1 MLSMLAVIAAALS
14 GPRAT
19 AGSVTGTIVAGG
31 GRSSASGATVIGA
44 VQLTGT
50 VSAQDGRIR
59 FDNGS
64 LSICYFSRAR
74 LRASYDGRPVDT
86 VSHSDTMLKVSC
98 DNAGELLGGRF
109 LFRPGG
115 CRQYDTL
122 PMIRQTG
129 DTLACHLP
137 ENLLTSRGL
146 EYYFS
151 IYNTID
157 YMTIGSHLQ
166 PDTII
171 VGGADR
177 EFVCP
182 DSLPDSQYQII
193 GIPLNIIGDSSP
205 EKILRDDLGRYD
217 PTRWRLGRYDAASG
231 RVLEFP
237 DVPDIAPG
245 RGFWL
250 IAREGGNF
258 GASGYSVQPN
268 ITWNGTSY
276 YRLAVDSGWNQLAN
290 PFAFDISYREL
301 LFVHNGTV
309 LSHDPE
315 IIDDIA
321 YAFTGQGFVAKDILS
336 AWEGF
341 FLFVKKQ
348 NVVVLFPYREA
359 LAEIETPVVA
369 KTTGH
374 SPLADDWQLKLT
386 LPAGELIDTD
396 NLFGVRADATDQV
409 DSCDYRE
416 PPPPPNGPYLAFRPP
431 DVADGLYRCDFREP
445 SHDSYVFP
453 IVMSAH
459 AGRLLIIEGVEFLPG
474 DRQLRLIIPG
484 KQPVLMSADTTLA
497 LPDSVIRARLVVD
510 QSNDHAASE
519 PPMPQRFHLFQNHPN
534 PFNTSTIVRFALPS
548 AGKVRIDVYNILG
561 RKVATVL
568 DAPYEA
574 GYHECQWNACDSR
587 GRALSSGL
595 YLLRLESR
603 DWRGCVKMLL
613 LK

>member
-1 MLSMLAVIAAALS
+1 MMAAALS

-19 AGSVTGTIVAGG
+19 ADSVTGTIVAGG

-44 VQLTGT
+44 VQITGA
-50 VSAQDGRIR
+50 VSAQDGRVR

-86 VSHSDTMLKVSC
+86 VSHSDNMLKVSC
-98 DNAGELLGGRF
+98 DNAGELLDGRF

-122 PMIRQTG
+122 PMVRQTG
-129 DTLACHLP
+129 DTLACRLP
-137 ENLLTSRGL
+137 ENILTSRGL

-157 YMTIGSHLQ
+157 YVSIGSHLQ
-166 PDTII
+166 PHAMV

-177 EFVCP
+177 EFLCP
-182 DSLPDSQYQII
+182 DSLPDLRYQII
-193 GIPLNIIGDSSP
+193 GVPLNIIGDSSP
-205 EKILRDDLGRYD
+205 ENILQNDLGRYD
-217 PTRWRLGRYDAASG
+217 PTRWRLGRYDAACG

-237 DVPDIAPG
+237 DVPDVAPG
-245 RGFWL
+245 LGFWL

-258 GASGYSVQPN
+258 GVSGYSVQPN
-268 ITWNGTSY
+268 ITWNGTQY

-321 YAFTGQGFVAKDILS
+321 YAYNGQGFIAKDILL

-348 NVVVLFPYREA
+348 NVTVLFPYQEA
-359 LAEIETPVVA
+359 LAEIETPVTA
-369 KTTGH
+369 KTTNP

-386 LPAGELIDTD
+386 LAVGELIDAD
-396 NLFGVRADATDQV
+396 NIFGVRADATDQV
-409 DSCDYRE
+409 DFCDYRE
-416 PPPPPNGPYLAFRPP
+416 PPPPPNGPYLAFQPP
-431 DVADGLYRCDFREP
+431 DVANGLFRCDFREP
-445 SHDSYVFP
+445 SHDSYAYP
-453 IVMSAH
+453 IVMFALQDRS
-459 AGRLLIIEGVEFLPG
+459 LTIEGVDFLPE
-474 DRQLRLIIPG
+474 DWKLRLCMPD
-484 KQPVLMSADTTLA
+484 KQPVLISSDTTLM
-497 LPDSVIRARLVVD
+497 LPDSVIRARLVVG
-510 QSNDHAASE
+510 QSNDHTALE
-519 PPMPQRFHLFQNHPN
+519 PLMPHRFHLFQNHPN
-534 PFNTSTIVRFALPS
+534 PFNSSTTIRFALPN
-548 AGKVRIDVYNILG
+548 AGRVRIDVYNILG

-568 DAPYEA
+568 DAPCEA
-574 GYHECQWNACDSR
+574 GYHEYQWNACDSR

-595 YLLRLESR
+595 YLLRLESK
-603 DWRGCVKMLL
+603 DWRGYIKMLL